1 MAFPQFQSALTALK
15 EGQYALNTT
24 HRLPPHHPL
33 PSSYVLIR
41 VCFIALN
48 PCNWK
53 MIDFSPAIGTVGGND
68 FSGRVVAI
76 GSAVSKW
83 QIGDPVCGFLYG
95 LDPHAAEGEWTG
107 AFAEYVSVREELL
120 MRVVEDKVSMAE
132 AACLGAGV
140 VTAGMALRDLG
151 ILLTETA
158 LGDLSVHDE
167 GSGAIG
173 SRKAST
179 RPHILV
185 YGGSTATG
193 TMAIQLARLYDP

>member
-1 MAFPQFQSALTALK
+1 MS
-15 EGQYALNTT
+15 
-24 HRLPPHHPL
+24 R
-33 PSSYVLIR
+33 
-41 VCFIALN
+41 
-48 PCNWK
+48 
-53 MIDFSPAIGTVGGND
+53 D
-68 FSGRVVAI
+68 
-76 GSAVSKW
+76 
-83 QIGDPVCGFLYG
+83 
-95 LDPHAAEGEWTG
+95 
-107 AFAEYVSVREELL
+107 
-120 MRVVEDKVSMAE
+120 
-132 AACLGAGV
+132 GV